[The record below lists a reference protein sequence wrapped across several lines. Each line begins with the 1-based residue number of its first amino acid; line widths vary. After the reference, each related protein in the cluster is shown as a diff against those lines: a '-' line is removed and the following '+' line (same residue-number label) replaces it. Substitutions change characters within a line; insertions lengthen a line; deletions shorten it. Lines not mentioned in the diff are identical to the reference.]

1 MDNTN
6 SIELRVDGM
15 SCGGCVA
22 SVDKALRNVSGV
34 KDVKV
39 DLKSGTAAVTGE
51 GLRRDTLVRVVQD
64 AGYDV
69 RG

>member
-1 MDNTN
+1 MDDTN
-6 SIELRVDGM
+6 SVELTVDGM

-22 SVDKALRNVSGV
+22 SVDKALRDVKGV
-34 KDVKV
+34 RDVKV
-39 DLKSGTAAVTGE
+39 DLKSGRTSVSGTGLDRAALVRAVT
-51 GLRRDTLVRVVQD
+51 D